1 MFPEF
6 VIVPVRE
13 YSQERLEHPCKS
25 IMRYVALIRGINVGG
40 NKKLSMADLRD
51 AISALGHTEVATY
64 IQSGNVVFT
73 SARNDPTELGREIE
87 DRIAQDSGLEV
98 SVMIRSQ
105 EELAAVIEANPFPD
119 SVARPTELHVSFLS
133 APPDEERL
141 RAIDPG
147 QFEPDEYRFGDR
159 VMYLR
164 CPNGLGRSKLAAY
177 PWERRL
183 GLRATNR
190 NWNTV
195 SKLRSMLEAT

>member
-1 MFPEF
+1 
-6 VIVPVRE
+6 
-13 YSQERLEHPCKS
+13 
-25 IMRYVALIRGINVGG
+25 MRYVALIRGINVGG

-51 AISALGHTEVATY
+51 SMSGLGHTDVATY

-73 SARNDPTELGREIE
+73 SSQDDPTELEREIE
-87 DRIAQDSGLEV
+87 QRIAQDSGLDV
-98 SVMIRSQ
+98 SVMVRSH
-105 EELAAVIEANPFPD
+105 EELATMIDANPFQD
-119 SVARPTELHVSFLS
+119 AAARPTELHVSFLS
-133 APPDEERL
+133 ALPDEERL
-141 RAIDPG
+141 REIDPR

-183 GLRATNR
+183 GLRATSR

-195 SKLRSMLEAT
+195 SKLRSMLEST